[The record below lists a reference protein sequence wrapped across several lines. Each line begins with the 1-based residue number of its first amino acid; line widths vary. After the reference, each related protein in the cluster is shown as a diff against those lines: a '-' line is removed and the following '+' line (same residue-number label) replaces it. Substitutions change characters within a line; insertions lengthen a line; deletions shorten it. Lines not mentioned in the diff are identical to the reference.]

1 MSRDT
6 VLPLVLAAGF
16 TLGCIGIQ
24 SARRH
29 PDAVTLVLVLL
40 LGLVASAYVGRI
52 SQLHPPRTGETA
64 EASHVWTPLLTHP
77 TL

>member
-1 MSRDT
+1 MTRDT
-6 VLPLVLAAGF
+6 FLPLVLAAGF
-16 TLGCIGIQ
+16 TLGCVGIQ

-40 LGLVASAYVGRI
+40 LGLVASAYVGRL
-52 SQLHPPRTGETA
+52 SQLQPPRATA
-64 EASHVWTPLLTHP
+64 TTEAAHQWTPLLLHP

>member
-6 VLPLVLAAGF
+6 VLPFALAAGF

-24 SARRH
+24 SARKH

-40 LGLVASAYVGRI
+40 LGLLASAYVGRLG
-52 SQLHPPRTGETA
+52 QLNPPRNA
-64 EASHVWTPLLTHP
+64 DALEASHVWTPLLLHP

>member
-6 VLPLVLAAGF
+6 VLPLALAAGF

-24 SARRH
+24 GARRH

-40 LGLVASAYVGRI
+40 LGLVASAYVGRLG
-52 SQLHPPRTGETA
+52 QLHNPRMAERA
-64 EASHVWTPLLTHP
+64 EASHIWTPLLTHP

>member
-6 VLPLVLAAGF
+6 VLPFALAAGF

-24 SARRH
+24 SARKH

-40 LGLVASAYVGRI
+40 LGLLASAYVGRLGQI
-52 SQLHPPRTGETA
+52 HAPRHAEA
-64 EASHVWTPLLTHP
+64 MEASHVWTPLLMHP